1 MSNLLCVCFL
11 FLTDG
16 DFGLCRHLEELSSK
30 TQDFEQLLKD
40 LENVV
45 DGRAAERI
53 KRTLAKV

>member
-1 MSNLLCVCFL
+1 VCFL